1 MQPSVLL
8 SARTQRKRQRF
19 EDPEE
24 AAWLSEF
31 LASSTAPQIPLHL
44 PPDQSQD
51 VNPPVS
57 TPFLVPSPQ
66 AGYDE
71 DAPGS
76 LRTLWKTVEAFEKSL
91 ALPTPQTMEPLLDE
105 DCDPFTFTEDAS
117 DVDDALDPPES
128 QSDAGLF
135 L

>member
-1 MQPSVLL
+1 M
-8 SARTQRKRQRF
+8 
-19 EDPEE
+19 
-24 AAWLSEF
+24 
-31 LASSTAPQIPLHL
+31 
-44 PPDQSQD
+44 
-51 VNPPVS
+51 
-57 TPFLVPSPQ
+57 
-66 AGYDE
+66 
-71 DAPGS
+71 
-76 LRTLWKTVEAFEKSL
+76 EAFEKSL